1 VPLGGLVGGDPR
13 EKDEQMS
20 GIDADFAAYMAARW
34 PFLVRSLVLIG
45 CPRHEAEDVAQ
56 SGLARCYSAW
66 DRVVSA
72 DDVDAHV
79 YRTVLNSWHRSRR
92 RRWWGEVPTAA
103 PPETV
108 PVEDVTDE
116 VLLRQALEEQ
126 LAPLT
131 PEHREVLVL
140 RFVADLTEVQVADV
154 LDVPVGTV
162 RSRVSWALGQID
174 LAALSESTG
183 R

>member
-1 VPLGGLVGGDPR
+1 
-13 EKDEQMS
+13 MS
-20 GIDADFAAYMAARW
+20 GDDADFAAYLAARW

-45 CPRHEAEDVAQ
+45 CPRHEAEDVVQ
-56 SGLARCYSAW
+56 TGLARCYSAW
-66 DRVVSA
+66 DRVRKA
-72 DDVDAHV
+72 DDMDAYV
-79 YRTVLNSWHRSRR
+79 YRTVLNCWHRSRR
-92 RRWWGEVPTAA
+92 RRWWGERPTAA
-103 PPETV
+103 APETV
-108 PVEDVTDE
+108 PAEDVTDL

-126 LAPLT
+126 LAPLS

-162 RSRVSWALGQID
+162 QSRVARALGHLD

>member
-1 VPLGGLVGGDPR
+1 
-13 EKDEQMS
+13 MS

-45 CPRHEAEDVAQ
+45 CPRHEAEDIVQ
-56 SGLARCYSAW
+56 TGLARCYSAW
-66 DRVVSA
+66 DRVVET
-72 DDVDAHV
+72 DDVDAYI
-79 YRTVLNSWHRSRR
+79 YRTVLTSWHKSRR
-92 RRWWGEVPTAA
+92 RRWWGEEPTAA
-103 PPETV
+103 PPEPV
-108 PVEDVTDE
+108 PVEEVTDE

-126 LAPLT
+126 LAPLP

-162 RSRVSWALGQID
+162 RNRVSWALRQID
-174 LAALSESTG
+174 LAALSGSTG

>member
-1 VPLGGLVGGDPR
+1 
-13 EKDEQMS
+13 MS
-20 GIDADFAAYMAARW
+20 GDDADFAAYMAARW

-72 DDVDAHV
+72 DDVDVHV
-79 YRTVLNSWHRSRR
+79 YRTVLDGWRRSHR
-92 RRWWGEVPTAA
+92 RRWWGEVPAETL
-103 PPETV
+103 PEVV
-108 PVEDVTDE
+108 PAEDVTDL
-116 VLLRQALEEQ
+116 VLLRQALEAQ
-126 LAPLT
+126 LAGLT

-140 RFVADLTEVQVADV
+140 RFVADLTEVQVSDV

-162 RSRVSWALGQID
+162 KTRVSQALAGID
-174 LAALSESTG
+174 LAALREMTG